1 MSTFVSYSI
10 KDLEI
15 LTNIKSHTI
24 RIWEKRYGILSPDRS
39 DTNIRRYSND
49 DLKKLLNV
57 SFLNQHGVKI
67 SKIAEMSDLEIRQKV
82 QVLNHGN
89 SAENTLIDSLI
100 VAMIELNEAYFVR
113 IFHAA
118 SIRLGFEGVVT
129 EVLYPFF
136 NRIGVMWQ
144 TGAINPAQEHFV
156 SNIVRQKLM
165 AATDM
170 LPYVPRQDLPGVLL
184 LLPENEMHE
193 IGLLFYNYALRSR
206 QYPTIYLGQVVPL
219 DSLERIVQITR
230 PQILLACMT
239 NHMEHSSI
247 QERIKNMAD
256 VFEGKILLTGSAL
269 KEYNLPLPVNVK
281 LFDRL
286 EGLLAAI

>member
-1 MSTFVSYSI
+1 MSAIASYSI

-57 SFLNQHGVKI
+57 SFLNQHGFKI

-82 QVLNHGN
+82 QALNLGN
-89 SAENTLIDSLI
+89 SEENSLIDSLI
-100 VAMIELNEAYFVR
+100 VAMIELNEAYFLK

-118 SIRLGFEGVVT
+118 TIRLGFEGIVT

-136 NRIGVMWQ
+136 GRIGVMWQ

-156 SNIVRQKLM
+156 SNIVRQKLI
-165 AATDM
+165 AATDA
-170 LPYVPRQDLPGVLL
+170 LSYVPRQDLPAVML

-193 IGLLFYNYALRSR
+193 MALLFYNYALRSR

-219 DSLERIVQITR
+219 DSLERIVQITC

-239 NHMEHSSI
+239 NQMDYSSI
-247 QERIKNMAD
+247 QEMIKNMAE
-256 VFEGKILLTGSAL
+256 VFEGNILLTGSAL
-269 KEYNLPLPVNVK
+269 KEYSLPLPANVRI
-281 LFDRL
+281 FDRL
-286 EGLLAAI
+286 DGLLAVI

>member
-1 MSTFVSYSI
+1 VSAIASYSI

-57 SFLNQHGVKI
+57 SFLNQHGFKI

-82 QVLNHGN
+82 QALNLGN
-89 SAENTLIDSLI
+89 SEENSLIDSLI
-100 VAMIELNEAYFVR
+100 VAMIELNEAYFLK

-118 SIRLGFEGVVT
+118 TIRLGFEGIVS

-136 NRIGVMWQ
+136 GRIGVMWQ

-156 SNIVRQKLM
+156 SNIVRQKLI
-165 AATDM
+165 AATDA
-170 LPYVPRQDLPGVLL
+170 LSYVPRQDLPAVML

-193 IGLLFYNYALRSR
+193 MGLLFYNYALRSR

-239 NHMEHSSI
+239 NQMDHSSI
-247 QERIKNMAD
+247 QEMIKNMAE
-256 VFEGKILLTGSAL
+256 VFEGNILLTGSAL
-269 KEYNLPLPVNVK
+269 KEYNLPLPANVRI
-281 LFDRL
+281 FDRL
-286 EGLLAAI
+286 DGLLAVI

>member
-1 MSTFVSYSI
+1 MSTFASYSI

-57 SFLNQHGVKI
+57 SFLNQQGVRI
-67 SKIAEMSDLEIRQKV
+67 SKIAEMSDQEIRQKV
-82 QVLNHGN
+82 QAFNLGN
-89 SAENTLIDSLI
+89 SAESYLTDSLM
-100 VAMIELNEAYFVR
+100 VAMIELNEAYFLR

-129 EVLYPFF
+129 EVLFPFF
-136 NRIGVMWQ
+136 YRIGVMWQ

-156 SNIVRQKLM
+156 SNIVRQKLI
-165 AATDM
+165 AATDA
-170 LPYVPRQDLPGVLL
+170 LPYVPRQNLPCILL

-219 DSLERIVQITR
+219 DSLDRVVEVTR
-230 PQILLACMT
+230 PEILLACMT
-239 NHMEHSSI
+239 NHMDHSYI
-247 QERIKNMAD
+247 QEMIERMSGM
-256 VFEGKILLTGSAL
+256 FEGKILLTGNTL
-269 KEYNLPLPVNVK
+269 KEYHLPLPSNVR

-286 EGLLAAI
+286 EGLLAVL